1 MTTVVKS
8 GACWWLEVCSLSLDF
23 MAGKCKSSSFK
34 HKPPPRL
41 YATMIRRMSILLI
54 FLVAFTSA
62 TSFSLSDRPTLKYG
76 TAWKKEA
83 TADLVFKAV
92 IHGFRRQCIVVM
104 FELYS

>member
-1 MTTVVKS
+1 
-8 GACWWLEVCSLSLDF
+8 
-23 MAGKCKSSSFK
+23 
-34 HKPPPRL
+34 
-41 YATMIRRMSILLI
+41 MIRRMSILLI

-104 FELYS
+104 FELYSLTLFVMQPTQIIKHVFVHTSTSQT